1 MKARIKYVELGS
13 VAEELGIRP
22 GDILTAIN
30 HKPVLDIMDYFYYRD
45 DDQLTLTIQNKD
57 GELCDY
63 EIEKDYDETLGLAF
77 ENPIIAKAMHCSN
90 KCIFC
95 FIDQMPKGMR
105 KSLYFKDDDS
115 RLSFMMGNF
124 ITLTNMSDKVF
135 QRMID
140 YRISPINISVHTVD
154 PAMRVKMLG
163 NRFAGDIKSRLT
175 ALNQADIT
183 MNGQVVLCPG
193 YNDGQY
199 LDETIDFLSSL
210 YPNMVSMAV
219 VPLGLTKFRDGLPT
233 LTPVD
238 EMVARQIVK
247 QIDTWQQQLLQRI
260 GTRFVFAA
268 DEFYLKAN
276 IAIPT
281 EQYYEGYVQIENGV
295 GLIRKFENE
304 VYHAL
309 DTQQNLIIK
318 TANVVVTSVA
328 STAMMKRI
336 RQRFID
342 QYDIDPFEII
352 TVENKFFG
360 PTITVS
366 GLLTSEDI
374 LAAIAD
380 FGSEARMLVPDN
392 TLNTDG
398 IFLDNLSSKAFRH
411 AVKNEVIFVPTDG
424 RQFVDILI
432 GETYEKASGSHSW
445 QT

>member
-13 VAEELGIRP
+13 IAEELGIRS

-30 HKPVLDIMDYFYYRD
+30 DKPVLDIMDYFYYRD
-45 DDQLTLTIQNKD
+45 DDQLTLTIQTAE
-57 GELCDY
+57 GELWDY
-63 EIEKDYDETLGLAF
+63 EVEKDYDESLGLVF
-77 ENPIIAKAMHCSN
+77 ENPIIDKAMHCSN

-124 ITLTNMSDKVF
+124 ITLTNMNDKVF

-154 PAMRVKMLG
+154 AALRVKMLG
-163 NRFAGDIKSRLT
+163 NRFAGDIKARLT
-175 ALNQADIT
+175 ALNEANIT

-193 YNDGQY
+193 YNDGAY
-199 LDETIDFLSSL
+199 LDETIDFLSGL

-219 VPLGLTKFRDGLPT
+219 VPLGLTKYRDGLPT

-238 EMVARQIVK
+238 KPIARQIIE
-247 QIDTWQQQLLQRI
+247 QIDSWQQKLLKKI

-268 DEFYLKAN
+268 DEFYLKAEM
-276 IAIPT
+276 AIPT

-295 GLIRKFENE
+295 GLIRKFEDE
-304 VYHAL
+304 VYSAL
-309 DTQQNLIIK
+309 DAVQELIIDSS
-318 TANVVVTSVA
+318 NVVVTSVA
-328 STAMMKRI
+328 STAMMHRI
-336 RQRFID
+336 RQRFLD
-342 QYDIDPFEII
+342 QYAVEAFEIV
-352 TVENKFFG
+352 TVENRFFG
-360 PTITVS
+360 PSITVS

-380 FGSEARMLVPDN
+380 FDSDARMLVPDN
-392 TLNTDG
+392 TLNSDG
-398 IFLDNLSSKAFRH
+398 IFLDDLSSEAFIH
-411 AVKNEVIFVPTDG
+411 SVENEVIFVPTDG

-432 GETYEKASGSHSW
+432 GETYEKASSSNSW

>member
-13 VAEELGIRP
+13 IAEELGIRA
-22 GDILTAIN
+22 GDVLTAIN
-30 HKPVLDIMDYFYYRD
+30 HQPVLDIMDYFYYRD
-45 DDQLTLTIQNKD
+45 DDQLTLTIEKTD
-57 GELCDY
+57 GQLYEY
-63 EIEKDYDETLGLAF
+63 EIEKDYDESLGLAF

-124 ITLTNMSDKVF
+124 ITLTNMNDKVF

-163 NRFAGDIKSRLT
+163 NRFAGDIKKRLL
-175 ALNQADIT
+175 ALNEAAIS

-193 YNDGQY
+193 YNDGAY
-199 LDETIDFLSSL
+199 LDETIDFLSKL
-210 YPNMVSMAV
+210 YPNMASMAV
-219 VPLGLTKFRDGLPT
+219 VPLGLTKYRDGLPT

-238 EMVARQIVK
+238 KVIAQRIIS
-247 QIDTWQQQLLQRI
+247 QIDDWQQKLLKKI

-268 DEFYLKAN
+268 DEFYLKAE
-276 IAIPT
+276 IDIPT

-295 GLIRKFENE
+295 GLIRKFEDE

-309 DTQQNLIIK
+309 DEQAELTIISD
-318 TANVVVTSVA
+318 NVVVTSVA
-328 STAMMKRI
+328 ASAMMTRI
-336 RQRFID
+336 KERFVDRYGIN
-342 QYDIDPFEII
+342 PFEII

-360 PTITVS
+360 PSITVS
-366 GLLTSEDI
+366 GLLTSQDI
-374 LAAIAD
+374 LNAIAD

-398 IFLDNLSSKAFRH
+398 IFLDDLSSEAFIQSIE
-411 AVKNEVIFVPTDG
+411 NEVVFVPTDG

-432 GETYEKASGSHSW
+432 GETYE
-445 QT
+445 